1 MKFENLSL
9 AAKLNLVLT
18 LVMLTLSAVLA
29 FALSGYLTR
38 TLEARSMEE
47 LKKTNLLVVDMV
59 DAYSS
64 SLEQAAGRMGNLFAS
79 YFPDSFSLDD
89 GATVKIGDMETPTLR
104 SGGVTLNLHFAEVDR
119 FSAIT
124 GGVATI
130 FARKGDDFVRVA
142 TSLKKENGERAIGT
156 LLDKAHPGHAK
167 VSEGQPYVGKA
178 KLFGKDYMTKYI
190 PVKDGAGKVIG
201 ILFIG
206 LDFTEGLKGLK
217 EKIRS
222 IKVGDTGYLY
232 VLDAGKDKGVL
243 VVHPALEGKSMI
255 DTKDADG
262 REFIREMVEKKEGI
276 INYPWMNAS
285 LGDKAAREKV
295 VVFNHYKPWNWVVA
309 SGSYLDEFTAEGHR
323 MRNVLIASLSGF
335 VVILLGIVLFATRL
349 WVTKPLELAVN
360 DVEKLAG
367 GDLSQPVHGNAG
379 QDETGRLLTAME
391 RMRVNLRDMI
401 QKISANADQVAA
413 ASEQMSSGTRQ
424 VAVSSQDQS
433 AAASAMAS
441 AVEEIAVSIASVAD
455 SAGTILKGAQE
466 GRERSAQGNRS
477 LAELTSAIG
486 DAGESVNEISS
497 KVHEFVD
504 NARNIAL
511 LTQQVRDIAE
521 QTNLLALNA
530 AIEAARAGEQGR
542 GFAVVADEVR
552 KLAEKSATAA
562 NEIDQ
567 VTKVISQQSTEVEGT
582 VNHGIES
589 LSKSQ
594 GLLGNVSV
602 VLSGVNESIER
613 TGREID
619 EITGATREQRTAGD
633 DIARQV
639 ERVASMTEENH
650 AAVGEIAHTAEH
662 LHVLANNMRM
672 AAAVF
677 RV

>member
-1 MKFENLSL
+1 MKFEDMSLS
-9 AAKLNLVLT
+9 AKLNLVLT
-18 LVMLTLSAVLA
+18 AVMLTLSALLA

-38 TLEARSMEE
+38 TLETRSMDE
-47 LKKTNLLVVDMV
+47 LKKTNQLVVDMV

-79 YFPDSFSLDD
+79 YFPDTFALDESIP
-89 GATVKIGDMETPTLR
+89 VPIGDMETPTLR
-104 SGGVTLNLHFAEVDR
+104 SGGTTLNLHFAEVDR

-130 FARKGDDFVRVA
+130 FARKDDDFVRIA

-156 LLDKAHPGHAK
+156 LLGKGHPGYAK
-167 VSEGQPYVGKA
+167 VSEGQTYVGKA
-178 KLFGKDYMTKYI
+178 KLFGKDYMTQYI
-190 PVKDGAGKVIG
+190 PVKDDAGKVIG

-217 EKIRS
+217 EKIRG

-232 VLDAGKDKGVL
+232 VLDAGKDKGTL
-243 VVHPALEGKSMI
+243 VVHPALEGKNLL
-255 DTKDADG
+255 DAKDAGG
-262 REFIREMVEKKEGI
+262 REFIKEIIEKKEGLI
-276 INYPWMNAS
+276 SYPWMNPE
-285 LGDKAAREKV
+285 LGDKAARDKV

-309 SGSYLDEFTAEGHR
+309 SGSYLDEFTAEGR
-323 MRNVLIASLSGF
+323 SIRNVLIAALLGF
-335 VVILLGIVLFATRL
+335 VVVLAALIGFSTRL
-349 WVTKPLELAVN
+349 WVSKPLEMAVG
-360 DVEKLAG
+360 DVERLAG
-367 GDLSQPVHGNAG
+367 GDLSQPVHAASGK
-379 QDETGRLLTAME
+379 DETGRLLAAME
-391 RMRVNLRDMI
+391 HMRLSLRDMV

-413 ASEQMSSGTRQ
+413 ASQQMSNGTRQ
-424 VAVSSQDQS
+424 VAASSQEQS
-433 AAASAMAS
+433 EASSAMAA

-455 SAGTILKGAQE
+455 SAGAILKGAQE
-466 GRERSAQGNRS
+466 TRERSAQGNRS
-477 LAELTSAIG
+477 LADLTGAIG
-486 DAGESVNEISS
+486 EAGDSVNVISS

-567 VTKVISQQSTEVEGT
+567 VTTVISQQSTEVEGT

-589 LSKSQ
+589 LHKSQ
-594 GLLGNVSV
+594 GLLDNVSV
-602 VLSGVNESIER
+602 VLSRVSDSIEH

-619 EITGATREQRTAGD
+619 DITGATREQRTAGD

-639 ERVASMTEENH
+639 ERVASMTEENN

-662 LHVLANNMRM
+662 LYELASNLRT
-672 AAAVF
+672 AASVF

>member
-38 TLEARSMEE
+38 ALEARSMDD

-79 YFPDSFSLDD
+79 YFPDSFSLDE
-89 GATVKIGDMETPTLR
+89 GIPVPIGDMETPSLR
-104 SGGVTLNLHFAEVDR
+104 SGGITLNLHFAEVER

-156 LLDKAHPGHAK
+156 LLGKSHPGYAK

-190 PVKDGAGKVIG
+190 PVKDGAGQVIG

-217 EKIRS
+217 EKIRG

-232 VLDAGKDKGVL
+232 VLDAGKDKGTL
-243 VVHPALEGKSMI
+243 VVHPALEGKNLI
-255 DTKDADG
+255 ETKDAGG
-262 REFIREMVEKKEGI
+262 REFIREMVEKKEGLI
-276 INYPWMNAS
+276 SYPWMNPE
-285 LGDKAAREKV
+285 LGDKTARDKV
-295 VVFNHYKPWNWVVA
+295 VVFNHYQPWNWVVA
-309 SGSYLDEFTAEGHR
+309 SGSYLDEFTAEGR
-323 MRNVLIASLSGF
+323 SMRKVLIASLSGF

-349 WVTKPLELAVN
+349 WVSKPLETAVG
-360 DVEKLAG
+360 DVERLAG
-367 GDLSQPVHGNAG
+367 GDLSQPVHSAAG

-391 RMRVNLRDMI
+391 RMRINLRDMI

-413 ASEQMSSGTRQ
+413 ASAQMSSGTRQ
-424 VAVSSQDQS
+424 VASSSQEQS

-455 SAGTILKGAQE
+455 SAGAILKGAQE
-466 GRERSAQGNRS
+466 GRERSVQGSRS
-477 LAELTSAIG
+477 LAELTGAIG
-486 DAGESVNEISS
+486 VAGNSVNDISS

-582 VNHGIES
+582 VNYGIES
-589 LSKSQ
+589 LNKSQ

-619 EITGATREQRTAGD
+619 DITGATREQRTAGD

-650 AAVGEIAHTAEH
+650 AAVSEIAHTAEH
-662 LHVLANNMRM
+662 LQELAQAMRT
-672 AAAVF
+672 AAGVF